1 MKIQHK
7 IISLVA
13 ISFALMLG
21 FILLFGYLG
30 SLQRKIHSESIIES
44 KNTIVKNVIQN
55 QRNKFDQLVNDY
67 AAWDDM
73 VKYVKNPTESW
84 EKSNLTTTLD
94 IYQADYMW
102 IYNSDIEI
110 VYKEY
115 SPSSKV
121 IDSLPILKKEIND
134 LFRMGKNIHFYL
146 NIDGQILEIFG
157 STIAGSK
164 EYFSRD
170 SSKKAGFF
178 FIAKWWD
185 KQYIDQLAIYSDTE
199 IKFEA
204 STESK
209 SKDVYSEINNQYKI
223 TISLPFLNH
232 KFQTIGILHFTNE
245 LDSIAKWSLYN
256 TLTIIIGIILLI
268 ITIIVSLYL
277 INRWVSYP
285 MTRINKTLKS
295 GDIKIV
301 DSVIKRKD
309 EFGQLSRL
317 ISDHFILQKKLYLE
331 IDHHNQTQTILTEKE
346 QSLSLLINN
355 ISDIVWTMD
364 LDFKITYI
372 TPSIKQHTQYSIEEF
387 HQLGF
392 DQLFASESLSN
403 ALQFFSQLK
412 NDIINGTYDARNIA
426 QSEHQFK
433 CKDGRPLWVSITAKP
448 LVNSNGQAIGIHG
461 TLVNI
466 DNYKKAISAASNAH
480 LEAVKA
486 SNIKSEFMA
495 NMSHEIRTPL
505 NGIIGMTD
513 LVLHTDLQ
521 DSQALYVENI
531 KQSANVL
538 CDIVNDILDISKI
551 EAGKLKIVNVR
562 FNLSEVIS
570 LSLNTFAAKCELKKV
585 EISCFIDPRLP
596 DTFFGDPIR
605 LKQVIMNIIGNAIK
619 FTDRGEIELQV
630 VPVDEK
636 YDPLHPQLLFSI
648 RDTGI
653 GIPTDRMD
661 EIFESFSQVDR
672 GLTKKHEGTGL
683 GLTISKKLVEMMEG
697 DIWVESSLGIGSTF
711 FFKIPFLLNDTF
723 IPPLPNLSKLK
734 NIVVFDNYN
743 ANIVTLQN
751 YFNYLNIEC
760 SFSSSYPVI
769 EAHATQFEES
779 EFIFFNFMYNQFD
792 FDSKIRSILILISI
806 HKKIIIISS
815 PSTFEKIKKAINNES
830 AKLYHLQKPYTFF
843 ELHNTLKS
851 ISSNQP
857 NKKRAMNNTEE
868 IISFPGK
875 NILVVED
882 NRVNMVIIR
891 EMLKKFGINVLV
903 AENGKEAL
911 EKLLA
916 NAIDFIF
923 MDIHMPIMDGTE
935 ATKQI
940 RQLDIM
946 EKQLVPI
953 VALTADAMPGDREK
967 SLSIGMNDYITKP
980 FTQSTII
987 ACLNKFLR

>member
-102 IYNSDIEI
+102 IYNANYEI
-110 VYKEY
+110 VY
-115 SPSSKV
+115 SKNV
-121 IDSLPILKKEIND
+121 PASKAIDSLPILKSELPN
-134 LFRMGKNIHFYL
+134 LFRMGKNVHFYL
-146 NIDGQILEIFG
+146 LINNEILEIFG
-157 STIAGSK
+157 STIAGSN
-164 EYFSRD
+164 EYYSRETQE
-170 SSKKAGFF
+170 KKGFF

-199 IKFEA
+199 INFEA
-204 STESK
+204 TSDSK
-209 SKDVYSEINNQYKI
+209 SKELFTNIDDQYNI
-223 TISLPFLNH
+223 SISLPFLNH
-232 KFQTIGILHFTNE
+232 KFETIGILHFNNE
-245 LDSIAKWSLYN
+245 LSSIAKWSLYN
-256 TLTIIIGIILLI
+256 ALTIIIGIILLI

-277 INRWVSYP
+277 INRWISSP
-285 MTRINKTLKS
+285 MTRINKTLKF
-295 GDIKIV
+295 GDVNIL
-301 DSVIKRKD
+301 DSISKRKD

-317 ISDHFILQKKLYLE
+317 IGEHFKLQKELYLE
-331 IDHHNQTQTILTEKE
+331 IDHHNQTQKILSEKE

-355 ISDIVWTMD
+355 INDIVWTMD
-364 LDFKITYI
+364 LDFNITYI
-372 TPSIKQHTQYSIEEF
+372 TPSIKQHTQYSVEEF
-387 HQLGF
+387 HQLSF
-392 DQLFASESLSN
+392 DQLFIPESLSN
-403 ALQFFSQLK
+403 ALKFFSQLK
-412 NDIINGTYDARNIA
+412 NDIINNTFDPKRSIH
-426 QSEHQFK
+426 SEQQFK

-448 LVNSNGQAIGIHG
+448 LISINNEPIGIHG

-466 DNYKKAISAASNAH
+466 DNYKKAISAASKAH
-480 LEAVKA
+480 IEAVKA

-521 DSQALYVENI
+521 ESQELYVHNI

-585 EISCFIDPRLP
+585 EISCYIDPRLP

-605 LKQVIMNIIGNAIK
+605 LKQVIMNIVGNAIK
-619 FTDRGEIELQV
+619 FTDRGEIELKV
-630 VPVDEK
+630 APIDEK

-653 GIPTDRMD
+653 GIPNDRLN

-697 DIWVESSLGIGSTF
+697 DIWIESTLGEGSTF
-711 FFKIPFLLNDTF
+711 FFKIPFLLNDTYL
-723 IPPLPNLSKLK
+723 PPIQNITSLK

-743 ANIVTLQN
+743 ANIVTLQK
-751 YFNYLNIEC
+751 YFSYLNLSC

-769 EAHATQFEES
+769 DTHALQIEES
-779 EFIFFNFMYNQFD
+779 ELIIFNFMFNQFD
-792 FDSKIRSILILISI
+792 FDSKIRSISILISI
-806 HKKIIIISS
+806 NKKIVIISS
-815 PSTFEKIKKAINNES
+815 PSTFEKIKKTINNDK
-830 AKLYHLQKPYTFF
+830 AKIFHLQKPYTFS
-843 ELHNTLKS
+843 ELYNTLKS

-857 NKKRAMNNTEE
+857 NKKREMNNTEG
-868 IISFPGK
+868 IVSFPNK

-891 EMLKKFGINVLV
+891 EMLKKFGINVLI
-903 AENGKEAL
+903 AENGKEAI
-911 EKLLA
+911 EKLLT

-940 RQLDIM
+940 RKLDIM

-967 SLSIGMNDYITKP
+967 SLNIGMNDYITKP
-980 FTQSTII
+980 YTQSTII
-987 ACLNKFLR
+987 ACLNNFLR